1 MVWIVVMTMG
11 GFDSDEEENVLVQE
25 VWRLRGQGL
34 GWIIW
39 VNVDITKNND
49 RNGAE
54 LMSP

>member
-1 MVWIVVMTMG
+1 MTMRC
-11 GFDSDEEENVLVQE
+11 FDSDEEKNVLVQE

-49 RNGAE
+49 RNGDE
-54 LMSP
+54 LVSP